1 MCGSLTSVNSPFVD
15 LSEQTPKWQIQE
27 FNGSPYI
34 ISFSCVLSNLKF
46 ASPAILY
53 FVIFR
58 DMLEAITYGPVSLST
73 PQSTW

>member
-1 MCGSLTSVNSPFVD
+1 METH
-15 LSEQTPKWQIQE
+15 
-27 FNGSPYI
+27 
-34 ISFSCVLSNLKF
+34 ISFPFRPSFQILKF